1 MNKNFMTMLCSGI
14 MMAMGL
20 LPQVIQEKAA
30 EAAVY
35 QSDSDTHAEI
45 LDYIEHRDR
54 IARENIVT
62 DEQKQLL
69 DDAYKMRQELRNPLD
84 PTKNV
89 PIAIEGEDM
98 FYDQATGDVVVNG
111 NVQLTTLDSRR
122 LKTEELTGNIKESTV
137 DVEGKARL
145 LQMTPD
151 QMRIILTGYK
161 TQYDYTRGLGKMEEA
176 HGKAGNKYIKAKRVE
191 LYPDL
196 IVIYEGHA
204 TKCSS
209 EHPDY
214 RMQAERIEIYP
225 DGRMIAYKVK
235 YYLGNIVVYQ
245 SSKEVVDP
253 NKESMPHMPKAGY
266 KNSDGIWISDSAS
279 YNIAD
284 RVNAD
289 INGTYY
295 TKKGLKADGGISWD
309 TKAMGTFRVYTGM
322 FEDSNNIWVRKGPTL
337 KYNYAHRI
345 ADSHFHWSL
354 EYEHGIWH
362 QNNVHAS
369 HISYKVG
376 LSMDPIRMGTWSF
389 SPSTSYSIVDES
401 GNVGSQ
407 HVETRSTGFDYN
419 LLFFKEYDMKW
430 ANYFE
435 YAYSQSNSTNRMI
448 DFDTDSFSR
457 KFNFGLSYRMDNR
470 NRFVVGCKWDLD
482 DRRVADI
489 DYYWF
494 YQLHCAELITR
505 YRAKRHSWSVSFQF
519 TPW

>member
-14 MMAMGL
+14 MMAVGL
-20 LPQVIQEKAA
+20 LPQVIQEKVA

-35 QSDSDTHAEI
+35 QSDSDTHANI
-45 LDYIEHRDR
+45 LDYIENRDR
-54 IARENIVT
+54 RARENIVT

-69 DDAYKMRQELRNPLD
+69 DDAYKMREELRNPLD

-111 NVQLTTLDSRR
+111 NVQLTTLDRRR

-137 DVEGKARL
+137 DIEGKARL

-204 TKCSS
+204 TKCSA

-214 RMQAERIEIYP
+214 HMQAERIEIYP

-235 YYLGNIVVYQ
+235 YYLGSIVVYQ
-245 SSKEVVDP
+245 SSKEIIDP
-253 NKESMPHMPKAGY
+253 NKDGSPRLPKAGY
-266 KNSDGIWISDSAS
+266 RSSDGVWVSDSIS

-289 INGTYY
+289 LTGTYF
-295 TKKGLKADGGISWD
+295 TKTGIKADGGISWD
-309 TKAMGTFRVYTGM
+309 TKGMGTFRLYSGM
-322 FEDSNNIWVRKGPTL
+322 FEDSNDNWVRKGPTL
-337 KYNYAHRI
+337 KYDYGSRI
-345 ADSHFHWSL
+345 AATPFHWSL
-354 EYEHGIWH
+354 GYEHGIWH
-362 QNNVHAS
+362 QNNVHAN
-369 HISYKVG
+369 HISYSIG
-376 LSMDPIRMGTWSF
+376 LSVDAIKLGTWWL
-389 SPSTSYSIVDES
+389 SPSTSYSITDES
-401 GNVGSQ
+401 GDSGST
-407 HVETRSTGFDYN
+407 HLNTRSTGFNYN
-419 LLFFKEYDMKW
+419 VILFKEYDMKW

-435 YAYSQSNSTNRMI
+435 YAYSKSNSKNRLI
-448 DFDTDSFSR
+448 NFDTDDFSR

-470 NRFVVGCKWDLD
+470 NRFVVGYKWDLD
-482 DRRVADI
+482 THKIADI

-494 YQLHCAELITR
+494 YQMHCSEFITR

>member
-14 MMAMGL
+14 MMAVGL

-176 HGKAGNKYIKAKRVE
+176 HGKAGNKYIKAKSVE

-196 IVIYEGHA
+196 IFIY
-204 TKCSS
+204 
-209 EHPDY
+209 
-214 RMQAERIEIYP
+214 
-225 DGRMIAYKVK
+225 
-235 YYLGNIVVYQ
+235 
-245 SSKEVVDP
+245 
-253 NKESMPHMPKAGY
+253 
-266 KNSDGIWISDSAS
+266 
-279 YNIAD
+279 
-284 RVNAD
+284 
-289 INGTYY
+289 
-295 TKKGLKADGGISWD
+295 
-309 TKAMGTFRVYTGM
+309 
-322 FEDSNNIWVRKGPTL
+322 
-337 KYNYAHRI
+337 
-345 ADSHFHWSL
+345 
-354 EYEHGIWH
+354 
-362 QNNVHAS
+362 
-369 HISYKVG
+369 
-376 LSMDPIRMGTWSF
+376 
-389 SPSTSYSIVDES
+389 
-401 GNVGSQ
+401 
-407 HVETRSTGFDYN
+407 
-419 LLFFKEYDMKW
+419 
-430 ANYFE
+430 
-435 YAYSQSNSTNRMI
+435 
-448 DFDTDSFSR
+448 
-457 KFNFGLSYRMDNR
+457 
-470 NRFVVGCKWDLD
+470 
-482 DRRVADI
+482 
-489 DYYWF
+489 
-494 YQLHCAELITR
+494 
-505 YRAKRHSWSVSFQF
+505 
-519 TPW
+519 